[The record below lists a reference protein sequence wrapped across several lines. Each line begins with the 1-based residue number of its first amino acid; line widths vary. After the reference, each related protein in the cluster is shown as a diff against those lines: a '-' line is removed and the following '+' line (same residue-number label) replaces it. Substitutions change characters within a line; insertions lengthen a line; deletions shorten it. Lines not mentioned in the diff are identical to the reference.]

1 MNLIE
6 CIMIGLASL
15 RRHPLRSGLTIL
27 GIAIGV
33 GAVVSMVSVGDGS
46 RALVLGEIERT
57 GGLHMIEIYR
67 DEWDRQSGTFSKR
80 AGRTLRRWR
89 RNRAEHLET
98 KDIHEIMEKARGVV
112 HVIAED
118 DSPGWNVYHQG
129 ASRMSRVIAGTAG
142 YDRSH
147 NWYPVM
153 GRFSL
158 KKRLKERAQ

>member
-57 GGLHMIEIYR
+57 GGLNMIEVYK
-67 DEWDRQSGTFSKR
+67 DEWDRQSGTLSRR
-80 AGRTLRRWR
+80 AGRTLRRL
-89 RNRAEHLET
+89 A
-98 KDIHEIMEKARGVV
+98 
-112 HVIAED
+112 
-118 DSPGWNVYHQG
+118 
-129 ASRMSRVIAGTAG
+129 
-142 YDRSH
+142 
-147 NWYPVM
+147 
-153 GRFSL
+153 
-158 KKRLKERAQ
+158 

>member
-57 GGLHMIEIYR
+57 GGLTMIEITR
-67 DEWDRQSGTFSKR
+67 DDWDRQSGTFSRR

-89 RNRAEHLET
+89 RNRAEHLENPRYIRDYG
-98 KDIHEIMEKARGVV
+98 KREGCC
-112 HVIAED
+112 
-118 DSPGWNVYHQG
+118 SC
-129 ASRMSRVIAGTAG
+129 SR
-142 YDRSH
+142 
-147 NWYPVM
+147 
-153 GRFSL
+153 
-158 KKRLKERAQ
+158 

>member
-1 MNLIE
+1 MNIIE
-6 CIMIGLASL
+6 CIMVGLASL
-15 RRHPLRSGLTIL
+15 RRNPLRSGLTIL

-57 GGLHMIEIYR
+57 GGLTMIEITR
-67 DEWDRQSGTFSKR
+67 NDWDRQSGTFSRR

-98 KDIHEIMEKARGVV
+98 QDIYEIMEKGRGVV
-112 HVIAED
+112 HVVGED
-118 DSPGWNVYHQG
+118 DMPGWNVYHDG
-129 ASRMSRVIAGTAG
+129 ASRNSRVIAGTGG

-147 NWYPVM
+147 QLASSH
-153 GRFSL
+153 GALLHR
-158 KKRLKERAQ
+158 RGG